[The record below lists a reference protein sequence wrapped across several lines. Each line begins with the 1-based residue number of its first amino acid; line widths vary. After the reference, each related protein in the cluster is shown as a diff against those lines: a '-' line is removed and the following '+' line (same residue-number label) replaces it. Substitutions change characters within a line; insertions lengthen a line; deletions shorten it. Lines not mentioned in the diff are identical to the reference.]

1 MDSSHNN
8 YVVIIGTLDTKGPE
22 VSFLRDQLQE
32 LGCKT
37 RVMDVGLVSSPS
49 CHADIDREQVTSRAN
64 ADIESL
70 LKEEEGKLKAMD
82 AMALGAISLL
92 EEGIASE
99 EVAGVMALGG
109 GVGTQI
115 GMKVMRAL
123 PFGLPKIMIST
134 LPYDPRSHMGGKDI
148 VVFPSVADILGLNP
162 MLRRILRSAAGAMA
176 GMAGLSEMSG
186 SSKKVIGITALGV
199 TNPLIMACRKILE
212 DKGFE
217 VAAFHANGVGGRAFE
232 EWAGS
237 GMFTGILDLTTHE
250 LTSLL
255 FGGVATPSQ
264 NRLETAALKGV
275 PQVVAPGGLDFIS
288 KGPIDT
294 LSEEDRKK
302 IHYRHSPMFTHVRVN
317 SSEMEEVARVVAK
330 KLNRGQGPAAVAIP
344 LGGFSDQGRAGGHI
358 ADNDADMKFVKTLKN
373 RLNKNISVVEVDAH
387 INDESFARAVCS
399 VLFQLLGEG

>member
-1 MDSSHNN
+1 MDSSQNK
-8 YVVIIGTLDTKGPE
+8 YVIIIGTLDTKGPE
-22 VSFLRDQLQE
+22 VSYLRDQLQE

-82 AMALGAISLL
+82 SMALGAISLL
-92 EEGIASE
+92 EDGITSE

-109 GVGTQI
+109 GVGTWI

-134 LPYDPRSHMGGKDI
+134 LPFDIRYHMGAKDI

-176 GMAGLSEMSG
+176 GMAGLSEMPR
-186 SSKKVIGITALGV
+186 SSKRVIGITALGV
-199 TNPLIMACRKILE
+199 TTPLVMACRKILE

-232 EWAGS
+232 EWAGT
-237 GMFTGILDLTTHE
+237 GMFTGVLDLTTHE

-255 FGGVATPSQ
+255 FGGVATPNQ
-264 NRLETAALKGV
+264 NRLETAAIKGV

-294 LSEEDRKK
+294 LSQGERQKV
-302 IHYRHSPMFTHVRVN
+302 HYRHSPMFTHVRVT
-317 SSEMEEVARVVAK
+317 SSEMEALARVVAE
-330 KLNRGQGPAAVAIP
+330 KLNRGQGPTAVVIP

-358 ADNDADMKFVKTLKN
+358 ADNDADMKFVETLKN
-373 RLNKNISVVEVDAH
+373 RLNKDIPVVEVDAH
-387 INDESFARAVCS
+387 INDENFAQAVCS
-399 VLFQLLGEG
+399 VLFQLLGEA